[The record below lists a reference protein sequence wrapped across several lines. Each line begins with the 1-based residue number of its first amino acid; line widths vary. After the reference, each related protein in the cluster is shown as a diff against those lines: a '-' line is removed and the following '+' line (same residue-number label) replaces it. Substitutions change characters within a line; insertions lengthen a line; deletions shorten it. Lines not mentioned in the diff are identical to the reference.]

1 MSHETFDL
9 IERLRRSGTRAA
21 MATLV
26 RTTGS
31 TPRREGTKMFVGEDG
46 SILGSVTI
54 GGCVD
59 ARVIEQASQ
68 ILGSKTPRLLN
79 LKLGDEEAWEIGLS
93 CGGAVDVLVE
103 PLDEAAPLYEN
114 ARKEWDAGRVA
125 AIATVIG
132 GDDRGRHFLVTD
144 PPARSGIT
152 TLEGREVYIEVLRPP
167 STLMIFGAGVVAIPL
182 VGFAKALGFRSVI
195 IDSRPRFATR
205 ERFPEADEIRVG
217 IPSEIAARTSFGSQ
231 TPVVLVAHD
240 YKIDIPVLKRVLA
253 TDAPYVGLLGSRRR
267 GAAILKMLREEGV
280 DPSDLA
286 RVRVPIGMDLGG
298 ESAAEIA
305 LAIMAEVVAVMHG
318 RNGAPL
324 SAREDLV
331 HVR

>member
-1 MSHETFDL
+1 
-9 IERLRRSGTRAA
+9 
-21 MATLV
+21 
-26 RTTGS
+26 
-31 TPRREGTKMFVGEDG
+31 
-46 SILGSVTI
+46 
-54 GGCVD
+54 
-59 ARVIEQASQ
+59 
-68 ILGSKTPRLLN
+68 
-79 LKLGDEEAWEIGLS
+79 
-93 CGGAVDVLVE
+93 
-103 PLDEAAPLYEN
+103 
-114 ARKEWDAGRVA
+114 
-125 AIATVIG
+125 
-132 GDDRGRHFLVTD
+132 
-144 PPARSGIT
+144 
-152 TLEGREVYIEVLRPP
+152 
-167 STLMIFGAGVVAIPL
+167 AIPL